1 MKRSRP
7 QWRDGCCTLESSLA
21 AIDAVEEF
29 ASEESYVAT
38 AADVLTLGCDLNGYD
53 QGGYSALHCA
63 AKAGSVATI
72 KRLLKYGA
80 NSSHVTE
87 ERHKNLIH
95 VAAGAGCLEVVQW
108 ATTGGGRDVLG
119 LDPSAADGAGFSPFF
134 VAIENHRLEV
144 VKWYLE
150 AGVVTIADR
159 SIMRRTAL
167 MIAIETPKREE
178 VRERGQEVLDANLS
192 QVKYLATFP
201 GQNIEWTCPLGET
214 AVFISLYRG
223 QPAVVYY
230 MLDQFDVDMN
240 QVAVEGRTFWCA
252 LGMRLRD
259 VRPHGSLY
267 SQLEEEHTLMMN
279 MARRKPFVLSPSDSR
294 MLLRRSRTLVSLNL
308 GIKMRVQGPA
318 VTEAHRVEMTA
329 QCPLPAVL
337 VGIVI
342 DYGQWTVDELAA
354 SDGALLGDTLA
365 STFVYE
371 RHPVEG
377 PAPTVIDLT
386 GDLY

>member
-1 MKRSRP
+1 
-7 QWRDGCCTLESSLA
+7 
-21 AIDAVEEF
+21 
-29 ASEESYVAT
+29 
-38 AADVLTLGCDLNGYD
+38 
-53 QGGYSALHCA
+53 
-63 AKAGSVATI
+63 
-72 KRLLKYGA
+72 
-80 NSSHVTE
+80 
-87 ERHKNLIH
+87 
-95 VAAGAGCLEVVQW
+95 
-108 ATTGGGRDVLG
+108 
-119 LDPSAADGAGFSPFF
+119 
-134 VAIENHRLEV
+134 
-144 VKWYLE
+144 
-150 AGVVTIADR
+150 
-159 SIMRRTAL
+159 
-167 MIAIETPKREE
+167 
-178 VRERGQEVLDANLS
+178 
-192 QVKYLATFP
+192 
-201 GQNIEWTCPLGET
+201 
-214 AVFISLYRG
+214 LYRG

-252 LGMRLRD
+252 LGMRLRN
-259 VRPHGSLY
+259 VRPHGRLY

-308 GIKMRVQGPA
+308 GIKMRVQGPT

-329 QCPLPAVL
+329 RCPLPAVL